1 MAKLF
6 YFSVFWDCI
15 MYAYY
20 QKYALLNEFLNNWMK
35 PLNKDIGFYTNP
47 ITCLPNW
54 SRVL

>member
-1 MAKLF
+1 
-6 YFSVFWDCI
+6 

-20 QKYALLNEFLNNWMK
+20 QKYALLNEFINNWMK